1 MNEIDLYSAYQLPS
15 TVGHY
20 NNKIKKPKKGK
31 HKWFILLII
40 IIFVAIVFFVANA
53 FANFLSFSSTSVFG
67 NNKVA
72 VKGFNIYAVSLN
84 TFEDKESATTLA
96 SEVKLE
102 GGAGYVLNDVNYSVL
117 ASIYASSSDA
127 QNVLEKVL
135 PTYPNAGIEVIK
147 INRCELQALSSD
159 DENEQVQNALNI
171 FKTAYQSLYD
181 IGISLDTSQIT
192 SAQAKVKI
200 SDLLNSASA
209 IASAF
214 GDIATA
220 TSNAKYKLTQAK
232 VDQVVDLLN
241 DLTESVLIST
251 RLSSLIKYN
260 QISCLMLQN
269 ELALLVG

>member
-53 FANFLSFSSTSVFG
+53 LANFLSFSSTSVFG

-102 GGAGYVLNDVNYSVL
+102 GGAGYVVNGVNFSVL

-171 FKTAYQSLYD
+171 FKTSR
-181 IGISLDTSQIT
+181 
-192 SAQAKVKI
+192 
-200 SDLLNSASA
+200 NW
-209 IASAF
+209 
-214 GDIATA
+214 
-220 TSNAKYKLTQAK
+220 
-232 VDQVVDLLN
+232 
-241 DLTESVLIST
+241 
-251 RLSSLIKYN
+251 
-260 QISCLMLQN
+260 
-269 ELALLVG
+269 